1 MRSFKDFIKNIVDN
15 LSTLGAILSCVIAF
29 FVINFA
35 IVKYANHYLEKKVDN
50 IANEVDTIKNNHIVH
65 LNEDIRE
72 LKEGQ
77 KEIRKE
83 IIDLKSDISHI
94 KGMLEILVKDKK

>member
-1 MRSFKDFIKNIVDN
+1 V
-15 LSTLGAILSCVIAF
+15 LLSCVIAF

-65 LNEDIRE
+65 LNKDIQE
-72 LKEGQ
+72 LKEGA
-77 KEIRKE
+77 
-83 IIDLKSDISHI
+83 
-94 KGMLEILVKDKK
+94 KGN